1 MNDCRLEPPCLT
13 TPFHHYRAT
22 VVMPILA
29 RNGEQGPLAKCR
41 NTNTKRNQG
50 STVMKRRSLSVKG
63 LIITCSVAL
72 ITSCATYT
80 LSASELHKQI
90 ATAVPVEGTYFYTPG
105 GLFLFNHS
113 MNNGIRTLNALTSDG
128 KEISINVTQR
138 TSIRIHT
145 KDGDYSTFYFDT
157 MFMKND
163 SIIGDR
169 THFFPSAIK
178 PIAFSDVVKIE
189 LQR

>member
-1 MNDCRLEPPCLT
+1 MYFRVQSQP
-13 TPFHHYRAT
+13 
-22 VVMPILA
+22 
-29 RNGEQGPLAKCR
+29 
-41 NTNTKRNQG
+41 
-50 STVMKRRSLSVKG
+50 SLI
-63 LIITCSVAL
+63 LIIAMCL

-80 LSASELHKQI
+80 ISKTELHKQI
-90 ATAVPVEGTYFYTPG
+90 ATATPVEGTYFYTPG

-113 MNNGIRTLNALTSDG
+113 MNNGIRTLNVLTAQG

-178 PIAFSDVVKIE
+178 PIAFADVVKIE

>member
-1 MNDCRLEPPCLT
+1 MHHRLQSIKLILLI
-13 TPFHHYRAT
+13 A
-22 VVMPILA
+22 VM
-29 RNGEQGPLAKCR
+29 
-41 NTNTKRNQG
+41 
-50 STVMKRRSLSVKG
+50 S
-63 LIITCSVAL
+63 L

-80 LSASELHKQI
+80 ISKGELHKQI
-90 ATAVPVEGTYFYTPG
+90 ATAVPVEGTFFYTPG

-113 MNNGIRTLNALTSDG
+113 MNNGIRSLSVLTAEG

-145 KDGDYSTFYFDT
+145 KDGDYSMFYFDT